1 MPPSDAELSRRE
13 AATLFSPP
21 CLSMPQR
28 CQSFHYCCQIFAAA
42 ISSRRYAMFSPPF
55 RLPLAITPSSP
66 LLLPYVDMFLPIRR
80 F

>member
-55 RLPLAITPSSP
+55 SPAACYYAIITAAFA
-66 LLLPYVDMFLPIRR
+66 LC
-80 F
+80 